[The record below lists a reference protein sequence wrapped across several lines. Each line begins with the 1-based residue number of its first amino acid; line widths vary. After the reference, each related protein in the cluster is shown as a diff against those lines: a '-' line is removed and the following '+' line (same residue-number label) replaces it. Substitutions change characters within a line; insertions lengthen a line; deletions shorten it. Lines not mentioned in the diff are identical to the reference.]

1 MKEFIRKFCFS
12 DVDVVLLRFSVVFI
26 IALFGNYK
34 WFDFEVEALKPLISS
49 TWLNFLYDYLGFY
62 RTSYLLGV
70 IESINYIFLTIG
82 FFKPKFGILGSLFTI
97 SLGVVTLSLIPQIGL
112 NSFIVKDIILIGSG
126 LVLLKYDLKKTLV
139 SK

>member
-1 MKEFIRKFCFS
+1 MKEFVRKFCFS
-12 DVDVVLLRFSVVFI
+12 DFDVVLLRFSVVFI

-62 RTSYLLGV
+62 GTSYLLGA

-82 FFKPKFGILGSLFTI
+82 FFKPKFGVLGSLFTI

-126 LVLLKYDLKKTLV
+126 LVLLKYDLKKTLL

>member
-1 MKEFIRKFCFS
+1 MKEFVRKFCFS

-62 RTSYLLGV
+62 GTSYLLGA

-82 FFKPKFGILGSLFTI
+82 FFKPKFG
-97 SLGVVTLSLIPQIGL
+97 V
-112 NSFIVKDIILIGSG
+112 IGSG
-126 LVLLKYDLKKTLV
+126 LVLLKYDLKKTLLN
-139 SK
+139 K

>member
-1 MKEFIRKFCFS
+1 MKEFVRKFCFS

-62 RTSYLLGV
+62 GTSYLLGAT
-70 IESINYIFLTIG
+70 ESINYIFLTIG
-82 FFKPKFGILGSLFTI
+82 FFKPKFGVLGSLFTI

-126 LVLLKYDLKKTLV
+126 LVLLKYDLKKTLL

>member
-1 MKEFIRKFCFS
+1 MKEFVRKFCFS
-12 DVDVVLLRFSVVFI
+12 DFDVVLLRFSVVFI

-62 RTSYLLGV
+62 GTSYLLGA

-82 FFKPKFGILGSLFTI
+82 FFKPKFGVLGSLFTI

-112 NSFIVKDIILIGSG
+112 NSFMVKDIILIGSG
-126 LVLLKYDLKKTLV
+126 LVLLKYDLKKTLL

>member
-1 MKEFIRKFCFS
+1 MKEFVRKFCFS

-62 RTSYLLGV
+62 GTSYLLGA
-70 IESINYIFLTIG
+70 IESINYI
-82 FFKPKFGILGSLFTI
+82 TI

-126 LVLLKYDLKKTLV
+126 LVLLKYDLKKTLL

>member
-1 MKEFIRKFCFS
+1 MKEFVRTFCFS

-34 WFDFEVEALKPLISS
+34 WFDFEVEALKPLIFS

-62 RTSYLLGV
+62 GTSYLLGA

-82 FFKPKFGILGSLFTI
+82 FFKPKFGVLGSLFTI

-126 LVLLKYDLKKTLV
+126 LVLLKYDLKKTLL

>member
-1 MKEFIRKFCFS
+1 MKEFVRKFCFS

-62 RTSYLLGV
+62 GTSYLLGA

-82 FFKPKFGILGSLFTI
+82 FFKPKFGVLGSLFTI

-126 LVLLKYDLKKTLV
+126 LVLLKYDLKKTLL